1 VIIEAKGDAEARLI
15 EAEAEAKALEL
26 IAAALKDKPELL
38 TYQYISKITPNI
50 NVMLL
55 PSDTPFLFP
64 LEQLGP
70 MESTTPT
77 TPTP

>member
-1 VIIEAKGDAEARLI
+1 MIRVVLSVLVMIFMTTVAYAETCV
-15 EAEAEAKALEL
+15 ECH
-26 IAAALKDKPELL
+26 
-38 TYQYISKITPNI
+38 TKITPNI

-55 PSDTPFLFP
+55 PSDSPFLFP

-70 MESTTPT
+70 TEPTTTTT